1 MLCLRSERERRIE
14 IQGWMDLVEELVVKD
29 K

>member
-1 MLCLRSERERRIE
+1 MLCLRSKRGRRIE
-14 IQGWMDLVEELVVKD
+14 IQGWMDLVEELVVRD